1 MDIVMDKNE
10 KFWMIFL
17 LGLML
22 LGMLTSCK
30 TKYVVVPEWH
40 EVIVNKHDTL
50 MTRDSIYER
59 DSIYVIKSGDTV
71 TTYRIKYVYMDR
83 WRDRVVYR
91 DSLRV
96 DSVRVPYPVEKKLG
110 LWDRTVLA
118 VAKPIIALV
127 IVALALLLIRYLI
140 RRYSS

>member
-1 MDIVMDKNE
+1 MRKM
-10 KFWMIFL
+10 
-17 LGLML
+17 GLMGL
-22 LGMLTSCK
+22 MGLMGILMLVSCK

-59 DSIYVIKSGDTV
+59 DSIYIIKSGDTV
-71 TTYRIKYVYMDR
+71 TTYRTKYVYMDR

-118 VAKPIIALV
+118 VAKPLIALV

>member
-1 MDIVMDKNE
+1 MRKCILILITFILV
-10 KFWMIFL
+10 
-17 LGLML
+17 G
-22 LGMLTSCK
+22 CK
-30 TKYVVVPEWH
+30 TYIPVPEYH

>member
-1 MDIVMDKNE
+1 
-10 KFWMIFL
+10 
-17 LGLML
+17 
-22 LGMLTSCK
+22 MLTLVSCK
-30 TKYVVVPEWH
+30 TKYIAVPEYH

-59 DSIYVIKSGDTV
+59 DSIYIIKSGDTV

>member
-1 MDIVMDKNE
+1 MRKM
-10 KFWMIFL
+10 
-17 LGLML
+17 GLMGL
-22 LGMLTSCK
+22 MGLMGILMLVSCK
-30 TKYVVVPEWH
+30 TKYVVVPEYH

-50 MTRDSIYER
+50 TTRDSIYER
-59 DSIYVIKSGDTV
+59 DSIYIIKSGDTV

>member
-1 MDIVMDKNE
+1 MRKM
-10 KFWMIFL
+10 
-17 LGLML
+17 GLMGL
-22 LGMLTSCK
+22 MGLMGVMGILMLVSCK
-30 TKYVVVPEWH
+30 TKYIAVPEWH

-59 DSIYVIKSGDTV
+59 DSIYIIKSGDTV
-71 TTYRIKYVYMDR
+71 TTYRTKYVYMDR

>member
-1 MDIVMDKNE
+1 MNKDKLWIWMMAVMV
-10 KFWMIFL
+10 
-17 LGLML
+17 
-22 LGMLTSCK
+22 LTLVSCK
-30 TKYVVVPEWH
+30 TKYVVVPEYH

-59 DSIYVIKSGDTV
+59 DSIYIIKSGDTV
-71 TTYRIKYVYMDR
+71 TTYHDRILYRDR
-83 WRDRVVYR
+83 WRDRIVYR

>member
-1 MDIVMDKNE
+1 MDKNE

-59 DSIYVIKSGDTV
+59 DSIYIIKSGDTV

>member
-1 MDIVMDKNE
+1 MDKNE
-10 KFWMIFL
+10 KFWLFWL
-17 LGLML
+17 LALTL

-59 DSIYVIKSGDTV
+59 DSIYIIKSGDTV

-140 RRYSS
+140 RKYSS

>member
-1 MDIVMDKNE
+1 MRKM
-10 KFWMIFL
+10 
-17 LGLML
+17 GLMGL
-22 LGMLTSCK
+22 MGLMGILMLVSCK

-40 EVIVNKHDTL
+40 EMIVNKHDTL

-59 DSIYVIKSGDTV
+59 DSIYIIKSGDTV

>member
-1 MDIVMDKNE
+1 MRLMRL
-10 KFWMIFL
+10 M
-17 LGLML
+17 GLM
-22 LGMLTSCK
+22 GVMMLTLVSCK

-59 DSIYVIKSGDTV
+59 DSIYIIKSGDTV
-71 TTYRIKYVYMDR
+71 TTYRTKYVYMDR

>member
-1 MDIVMDKNE
+1 MRLMRL
-10 KFWMIFL
+10 M
-17 LGLML
+17 GLMGVML
-22 LGMLTSCK
+22 LTLVSCK
-30 TKYVVVPEWH
+30 TRYITIPEYH

-59 DSIYVIKSGDTV
+59 DSIYIIKSGDTV

>member
-1 MDIVMDKNE
+1 
-10 KFWMIFL
+10 
-17 LGLML
+17 
-22 LGMLTSCK
+22 
-30 TKYVVVPEWH
+30 VVVPEWH

-59 DSIYVIKSGDTV
+59 DSIYIIKSGDTV
-71 TTYRIKYVYMDR
+71 TTYRTKYVYMDR

>member
-1 MDIVMDKNE
+1 MM
-10 KFWMIFL
+10 
-17 LGLML
+17 GLMGL
-22 LGMLTSCK
+22 MGLMGILMLVSCK

-59 DSIYVIKSGDTV
+59 DSIYIIKSGDTV
-71 TTYRIKYVYMDR
+71 TTYRTKYVYMDR

>member
-1 MDIVMDKNE
+1 M
-10 KFWMIFL
+10 
-17 LGLML
+17 GLM
-22 LGMLTSCK
+22 GVMMLTLVSCK
-30 TKYVVVPEWH
+30 TRYITIPEYH

-59 DSIYVIKSGDTV
+59 DSIYIIKSGDTV
-71 TTYRIKYVYMDR
+71 TTYKTKYVYMDR

>member
-1 MDIVMDKNE
+1 MNKDKLWI
-10 KFWMIFL
+10 WMMAVL
-17 LGLML
+17 V
-22 LGMLTSCK
+22 LTLASCK
-30 TKYVVVPEWH
+30 TKYVVVPEYH

-59 DSIYVIKSGDTV
+59 DSIYIIKSGDTV

>member
-1 MDIVMDKNE
+1 MRKCILILITFILV
-10 KFWMIFL
+10 
-17 LGLML
+17 G
-22 LGMLTSCK
+22 CK
-30 TKYVVVPEWH
+30 TYIPVPEYH

-59 DSIYVIKSGDTV
+59 DSINIIKSGDTV
-71 TTYRIKYVYMDR
+71 TTYKTKYVYMDR

>member
-1 MDIVMDKNE
+1 MGKMRL
-10 KFWMIFL
+10 M
-17 LGLML
+17 GLMGL
-22 LGMLTSCK
+22 MGILMLVSCK
-30 TKYVVVPEWH
+30 TKYVVVPEYH

-59 DSIYVIKSGDTV
+59 DSIYIIKSGDTV

>member
-1 MDIVMDKNE
+1 MRKM
-10 KFWMIFL
+10 
-17 LGLML
+17 GLMGL
-22 LGMLTSCK
+22 MGMMGILMLVSCK
-30 TKYVVVPEWH
+30 TRYITIPEYH

-59 DSIYVIKSGDTV
+59 DSIYIIKSGDTV
-71 TTYRIKYVYMDR
+71 TTYHDRILYRDR
-83 WRDRVVYR
+83 WRDRIVYR
-91 DSLRV
+91 DSIRA
-96 DSVRVPYPVEKKLG
+96 DSIRVPYPYYVEKKLG

>member
-1 MDIVMDKNE
+1 MRKCILILITFILV
-10 KFWMIFL
+10 
-17 LGLML
+17 G
-22 LGMLTSCK
+22 CK
-30 TKYVVVPEWH
+30 TYIPVPEYH

-50 MTRDSIYER
+50 MTRDSIYEL
-59 DSIYVIKSGDTV
+59 DSIYIIKSGDTV
-71 TTYRIKYVYMDR
+71 TTYRTKYVYMDR

>member
-1 MDIVMDKNE
+1 MNKDKLWIWMMAVMV
-10 KFWMIFL
+10 
-17 LGLML
+17 
-22 LGMLTSCK
+22 LTLASCK
-30 TKYVVVPEWH
+30 TRYITIPEWH

-59 DSIYVIKSGDTV
+59 DSIYIIKSGDTV
-71 TTYRIKYVYMDR
+71 TTYKTKYVYMDR

>member
-1 MDIVMDKNE
+1 M
-10 KFWMIFL
+10 
-17 LGLML
+17 GLM
-22 LGMLTSCK
+22 GVMMLTLVSCK
-30 TKYVVVPEWH
+30 TKYIAVPEYH

-59 DSIYVIKSGDTV
+59 DSIYIIKSGDTV